1 MWSCNCEG
9 RVAVGASLAA
19 TAAGVYWGSSACG
32 LTVAGRAEWL
42 RGLPTAAARPG
53 RAPLENGQVDPAVIR
68 RTMVAL
74 ADPLL

>member
-1 MWSCNCEG
+1 M
-9 RVAVGASLAA
+9 AVGASLAA

-32 LTVAGRAEWL
+32 LAVAGRAEWL
-42 RGLPTAAARPG
+42 RVLS
-53 RAPLENGQVDPAVIR
+53 PLQLQCLAEPLLEMVHVDPALIR